1 MMDLLAALILLGAP
15 AAALFAIRCAI
26 RRQFRRELD
35 TGHTPLS
42 WSVVRPVPRDVPA
55 ASSVRAP

>member
-26 RRQFRRELD
+26 NHQ
-35 TGHTPLS
+35 G
-42 WSVVRPVPRDVPA
+42 RDDRGA
-55 ASSVRAP
+55 

>member
-26 RRQFRRELD
+26 RPPGPRRSRRL
-35 TGHTPLS
+35 TAPGQLVGGS
-42 WSVVRPVPRDVPA
+42 YV
-55 ASSVRAP
+55 ASG